1 MDYWYMVCLFRL
13 FFYYCFL
20 LTKYYY
26 VVSSFLPP
34 LALYNDDTMT
44 WNDKMTTKNIWYHL
58 YVFLYIIYYFL
69 LMERERC
76 RKKRKTRMRTG
87 RYVSFEFLFIYIVL
101 PQYQQPHA
109 FHENR
114 SFSTAAPFFG
124 GTACF
129 SGNEHDNGQRRT
141 NDGWGK
147 FFL

>member
-1 MDYWYMVCLFRL
+1 MVCLFRL

-34 LALYNDDTMT
+34 LALYDDDTMT
-44 WNDKMTTKNIWYHL
+44 WNDKMTAKNIWYHL
-58 YVFLYIIYYFL
+58 YVFLYIIYYFYWWKGRDAGRRGR
-69 LMERERC
+69 RERALAG
-76 RKKRKTRMRTG
+76 MFL
-87 RYVSFEFLFIYIVL
+87 FEFLYIYIVL
-101 PQYQQPHA
+101 SQYQQPHA

-129 SGNEHDNGQRRT
+129 SGDEHDNGQRRT